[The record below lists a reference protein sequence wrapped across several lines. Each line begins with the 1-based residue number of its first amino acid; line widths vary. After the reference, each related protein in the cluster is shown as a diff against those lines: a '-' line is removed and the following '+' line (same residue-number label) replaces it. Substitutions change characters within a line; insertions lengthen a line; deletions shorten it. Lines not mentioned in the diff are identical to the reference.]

1 MQITNNT
8 HIIFA
13 PYAPFNMLLYKQLD
27 KYNLILA
34 SASPRRRQLLSECGL
49 TFTLADKFECDETF
63 DTSMPCNQVAEYLST
78 LKSNAYPK
86 SLETNDILLT
96 ADTVVIADNRIL
108 GKPAD
113 RAEAVAM
120 LTMLSGKSHSVI
132 TGVTIRTA
140 ERTHSFSV
148 ESIVNFR
155 EITAEEIDYYIDTY
169 KPFDKA
175 GAYGIQEWIGYVAI
189 ESIEGSFFN
198 VMGLPVQRLYVELS
212 KIAESL

>member
-1 MQITNNT
+1 
-8 HIIFA
+8 
-13 PYAPFNMLLYKQLD
+13 MLLHKQLE

-86 SLETNDILLT
+86 SLEANDILLT

-155 EITAEEIDYYIDTY
+155 QITTEEIDYYIDTY